1 MDRTHRASNHQVCM
15 KTKTISAVLIAWLA
29 IGLGSSRAENSA
41 SLPEVDEV
49 LKRVIQQVE
58 REKENEQLFK
68 QTYSFQRSKVTE
80 FKNGDGEVKKTET
93 KLKVN
98 DPLKPKPVKAAL
110 KPVAP
115 RNTRPDRPVTETQSN
130 VRGKAFEKS
139 DFPVGEDLISRFEFT
154 LVRREL
160 VNGRPALVIDF
171 EPTKRKVPE
180 KGIKEKFLNKA
191 AGRVWVDEVDSVP
204 VKADLRLS
212 APVSV
217 LGGLVGAVQKFTF
230 SFTRQRTPEGIWFT
244 LDSDWHL
251 EGREVFF
258 RRIVDYHEETK
269 DVTCVVPAALAQ
281 VKGAEPQVEPAR

>member
-1 MDRTHRASNHQVCM
+1 M
-15 KTKTISAVLIAWLA
+15 KMTICSAVFFVCLA
-29 IGLGSSRAENSA
+29 SLAGLARAEQA
-41 SLPEVDEV
+41 APLPAVDTV
-49 LKRVIQQVE
+49 LKRVIEQVE
-58 REKENEQLFK
+58 REEENERLFK

-80 FKNGDGEVKKTET
+80 FKNGSGEVKKTES

-98 DPLKPKPVKAAL
+98 DPLKPKPAK
-110 KPVAP
+110 VAP
-115 RNTRPDRPVTETQSN
+115 KPMTGRNSRPDRPVTETQSN

-139 DFPVGEDLISRFEFT
+139 DFPIGEDLIARFEFT
-154 LVRREL
+154 LVRREV
-160 VNGRPALVIDF
+160 VNGRPAFVIDF
-171 EPTKRKVPE
+171 EPTKKKVPE
-180 KGIKEKFLNKA
+180 NGLKEKFLNKA
-191 AGRVWVDEVDSVP
+191 AGRVWVDEADSVP

-269 DVTCVVPAALAQ
+269 EVKCVVPMGREQAAR
-281 VKGAEPQVEPAR
+281 VEPPVVDASSAAP

>member
-1 MDRTHRASNHQVCM
+1 MRT
-15 KTKTISAVLIAWLA
+15 KILSAILIAWLA
-29 IGLGSSRAENSA
+29 ISMGSSRAQDA
-41 SLPEVDEV
+41 TPLPAVDEV
-49 LKRVIQQVE
+49 LKRVIEQVE
-58 REKENEQLFK
+58 REQENEKLFK
-68 QTYSFQRSKVTE
+68 QTYSFNRSKKTE
-80 FKNGDGEVKKTET
+80 FKNGKGEVKKTEE

-98 DPLKPKPVKAAL
+98 DPLKPKPTNVAL

-154 LVRREL
+154 LVRRDL
-160 VNGRPALVIDF
+160 VNGRPTLVIDF

-180 KGIKEKFLNKA
+180 NGIKEKFLNKA
-191 AGRVWVDEVDSVP
+191 AGRVWVDEADSVP

-230 SFTRQRTPEGIWFT
+230 SFNRHRTPEGIWFT

-269 DVTCVVPAALAQ
+269 DVQCVAPAALEKVREAP
-281 VKGAEPQVEPAR
+281 PQSEQAR